1 MQTSRRSSEN
11 SRGKE
16 KENNNN
22 HTIKKHFMSMNT
34 GENEQGLRKIIDMT
48 RMISIIILLLHFY
61 YYCYN
66 AFAEWQLTAT
76 ITDRLLQN
84 IFATGLFS
92 NFTKSKL
99 IALGFLLISLM
110 GAKGKKNEKLNF
122 KTAFAYIISGLVIY
136 FFSFLFILL
145 KAKTTTSAIAYMSAT
160 SLGYIL
166 LLTGGTLLSRVIKIQ
181 LNNKDIFNKRNET
194 FPQEERL
201 LQNEYSINLPAEY
214 NLKGKIISSWINF
227 INPMRGLLVMGSP
240 GAGKSYFIIQH
251 IIKQHIE
258 KGFSMFIYDFKYD
271 DLSRNAYNHFLKFR
285 TNRYKVEPKFFVI
298 NFDDLCRCHRCNPLD
313 PDGML
318 DISDAVESA
327 RTIMLGLNRSWI
339 KRQGEFFVESP
350 INFLTSI
357 IWFLRKFHNGEYCTL
372 PHAIELMQVD
382 YDKLFT
388 VLKTEAEIEAYLNPF
403 VSAFINDSME
413 QLQGQI
419 DAARISIARLS
430 SPALYYVLSGNDF
443 TLDINDPDAP
453 KIVCLANNPQKQQVY
468 GAVLSLYISRMT
480 KIINRRNKLKS
491 SLIFDEFP
499 TIYFNGIDNL
509 IATARSNKVATI
521 IAVQDYSQLKNEY
534 SREQAEV
541 ILNIMGNVISG
552 QVSGDTAKFLSE
564 KFGRIMQDRESISIN
579 SNDTSI
585 SKSKQ
590 LEQAIPASTIAS
602 LSSGEFVGMVAD
614 NPDEVIN
621 LKTFHCKITNDHSVL
636 ENESKLYEE
645 IPEIFMVDNAIIQR
659 NYQQIKQ
666 EVQDIIETELEKIL
680 NDPARENMVV
690 KK

>member
-1 MQTSRRSSEN
+1 
-11 SRGKE
+11 
-16 KENNNN
+16 
-22 HTIKKHFMSMNT
+22 MSMNT
-34 GENEQGLRKIIDMT
+34 GENEQGLRKIIDLT
-48 RMISIIILLLHFY
+48 RMISIFLLLLHFY
-61 YYCYN
+61 FYCYASFSQWN
-66 AFAEWQLTAT
+66 LTAK
-76 ITDRLLQN
+76 IPDIILKN
-84 IFATGLFS
+84 ISKTGLFS
-92 NFTKSKL
+92 SFHKTKL
-99 IALGFLLISLM
+99 YALAVLLLSLV
-110 GAKGKKNEKLNF
+110 GAKGKKSDKLNYRV
-122 KTAFAYIISGLVIY
+122 AFAY
-136 FFSFLFILL
+136 
-145 KAKTTTSAIAYMSAT
+145 
-160 SLGYIL
+160 
-166 LLTGGTLLSRVIKIQ
+166 LLTGLFIYFISVFCLYIPVSNEVTTVLYIAVTSTGFVLILTGGGLMSRIITGK
-181 LNNKDIFNKRNET
+181 LNNDVFNKQNET

-201 LQNEYSINLPAEY
+201 LENEYSINLPAQY
-214 NLKGKIISSWINF
+214 NLRGKVISSHINF

-240 GAGKSYFIIQH
+240 GAGKSYFIVQH

-271 DLSRNAYNHFLKFR
+271 DLSRIAYNYFLKFKAEK
-285 TNRYKVEPKFFVI
+285 YKAEPKFYVI
-298 NFDDLCRCHRCNPLD
+298 NFDDLNRCHRCNPLD
-313 PDGML
+313 PNNMT
-318 DISDAVESA
+318 DITDAVESA

-350 INFLTSI
+350 INFLTSV
-357 IWFLRKFHNGEYCTL
+357 IWFLRKFHDGEFCTL
-372 PHAIELMQVD
+372 PHAIEMMQVE

-388 VLKTEAEIEAYLNPF
+388 VLKTEPEIEAYLNPF
-403 VSAFINDSME
+403 VSAFKNDSME

-419 DAARISIARLS
+419 DAARIGIARLS
-430 SPALYYVLSGNDF
+430 SPALYYVLSGSDF
-443 TLDINDPDAP
+443 TLDINNPDSP

-468 GAVLSLYISRMT
+468 GAVLSLYVSRMT
-480 KIINRRNKLKS
+480 KIINQRGKLKS

-509 IATARSNKVATI
+509 IATARSNKVSTTI
-521 IAVQDYSQLKNEY
+521 GVQDYSQLKNEY

-614 NPDEVIN
+614 NPDQVIN
-621 LKTFHCKITNDHSVL
+621 LKSFHCKIINDHDAL
-636 ENESKLYEE
+636 KTESDAYKQ
-645 IPEIFMVDNAIIQR
+645 IPEINKIDNAIVQR

-666 EVQDIIETELEKIL
+666 EVQDIIESEMEKIL

>member
-1 MQTSRRSSEN
+1 
-11 SRGKE
+11 
-16 KENNNN
+16 
-22 HTIKKHFMSMNT
+22 MSINT
-34 GENEQGLRKIIDMT
+34 GENEQGLRKIIDLT
-48 RMISIIILLLHFY
+48 RMISIVLLLLHFY
-61 YYCYN
+61 FYCYA
-66 AFAEWQLTAT
+66 AFAEWNLTAK
-76 ITDRLLQN
+76 IPDIILRN
-84 IFATGLFS
+84 ISKTGLFS
-92 NFTKSKL
+92 SFHKTK
-99 IALGFLLISLM
+99 LISLAALLLSLV
-110 GAKGKKNEKLNF
+110 GAKGKKSEKLNYRI
-122 KTAFAYIISGLVIY
+122 AFAYFITGLIVYFISVFCLYSPLTNSITATLY
-136 FFSFLFILL
+136 I
-145 KAKTTTSAIAYMSAT
+145 TITAI
-160 SLGYIL
+160 GYIL
-166 LLTGGTLLSRVIKIQ
+166 IMTGGGLMSRIIEKK
-181 LNNKDIFNKRNET
+181 LNSDVFNKQNET

-201 LQNEYSINLPAEY
+201 LQNEYSINLPAQY
-214 NLKGKIISSWINF
+214 NLKGKTITSWINF

-251 IIKQHIE
+251 VIKQHIE

-271 DLSRNAYNHFLKFR
+271 DLSRIAYNHFLKFKAKK
-285 TNRYKVEPKFFVI
+285 YKVEPKFFVI
-298 NFDDLCRCHRCNPLD
+298 NFDDLSRCHRCNPID
-313 PDGML
+313 PNSMT
-318 DISDAVESA
+318 DITDAVESA

-357 IWFLRKFHNGEYCTL
+357 VWFLKKFHNGEYCTL

-382 YDKLFT
+382 YEKLFT
-388 VLKTEAEIEAYLNPF
+388 VLKTESEIEAYLNPF
-403 VSAFINDSME
+403 VSAFLNDSME

-443 TLDINDPDAP
+443 TLDINNPDAP

-480 KIINRRNKLKS
+480 KIINQRNKLKS

-509 IATARSNKVATI
+509 IATARSNKVATT

-541 ILNIMGNVISG
+541 ILNIMGNIISG

-590 LEQAIPASTIAS
+590 LEQAIPASSIAS

-614 NPDEVIN
+614 NPDQVIN
-621 LKTFHCKITNDHSVL
+621 LKSFHCKIVNDHQAS
-636 ENESKLYEE
+636 ENESKMYKE
-645 IPEIFMVDNAIIQR
+645 IPEICKVDNAIMQR

-666 EVQDIIETELEKIL
+666 EVQDIIESEMEKIL

>member
-1 MQTSRRSSEN
+1 MQ
-11 SRGKE
+11 
-16 KENNNN
+16 
-22 HTIKKHFMSMNT
+22 T

-48 RMISIIILLLHFY
+48 RMISIIILVLHFY

-66 AFAEWQLTAT
+66 AFAEWQLTTT
-76 ITDRLLQN
+76 ISDRLLQN

-92 NFTKSKL
+92 NFSKSKL
-99 IALGFLLISLM
+99 ISLGFLLISLL
-110 GAKGKKNEKLNF
+110 GARGRKDEKL
-122 KTAFAYIISGLVIY
+122 KYQTAFSYIITGLLIY
-136 FFSFLFILL
+136 FFSFLSILL
-145 KAKTTTSAIAYMSAT
+145 KTKITTTAIVYMSTT
-160 SLGYIL
+160 SIGYIL
-166 LLTGGTLLSRVIKIQ
+166 LLTGGTLLSRVIKIR
-181 LNNKDIFNKRNET
+181 LNSKDIFNKENET
-194 FPQEERL
+194 FPQEERS
-201 LQNEYSINLPAEY
+201 LQNEYSINLPARY
-214 NLKGKIISSWINF
+214 NLRGKTITSWINF
-227 INPMRGLLVMGSP
+227 INPMRGLLVIGSP

-271 DLSRNAYNHFLKFR
+271 DLSRIAYNHYLKFR
-285 TNRYKVEPKFFVI
+285 SKNYKVEPKFFLI
-298 NFDDLCRCHRCNPLD
+298 NFDDLSRCHRCNPLD
-313 PDGML
+313 PSSMV
-318 DISDAVESA
+318 DITDAVESA

-350 INFLTSI
+350 INFLTSV

-388 VLKTEAEIEAYLNPF
+388 VLRTEAEIEAYLNPF
-403 VSAFINDSME
+403 VSAFINNSME

-443 TLDINDPDAP
+443 NLDINNPDAP

-480 KIINRRNKLKS
+480 KIINQRNKLKS

-499 TIYFNGIDNL
+499 TIYFNGIDSL
-509 IATARSNKVATI
+509 IATARSNKVATTV
-521 IAVQDYSQLKNEY
+521 AVQDYSQLKNEY

-541 ILNIMGNVISG
+541 ILNIMGNIISG
-552 QVSGDTAKFLSE
+552 QVSGETAKFLSE

-614 NPDEVIN
+614 NPDQVIN
-621 LKTFHCKITNDHSVL
+621 LKSFHCKIQNDH
-636 ENESKLYEE
+636 ESLQKEAEE
-645 IPEIFMVDNAIIQR
+645 YQSIPQIRNVDNAIIQW

-666 EVQDIIETELEKIL
+666 DVEDIIESELERVL
-680 NDPARENMVV
+680 NTPELAGNVI

>member
-1 MQTSRRSSEN
+1 
-11 SRGKE
+11 
-16 KENNNN
+16 
-22 HTIKKHFMSMNT
+22 MSINT
-34 GENEQGLRKIIDMT
+34 GENEQGLRKIIDLT
-48 RMISIIILLLHFY
+48 RMISIVLLLLHFY
-61 YYCYN
+61 FYCYA
-66 AFAEWQLTAT
+66 AFSEWNLTAK
-76 ITDRLLQN
+76 ISDIILKN
-84 IFATGLFS
+84 ISNTGLFS
-92 NFTKSKL
+92 SFQKTK
-99 IALGFLLISLM
+99 LISLGVLLLSLV
-110 GAKGKKNEKLNF
+110 GAKGKKSEKLNY
-122 KTAFAYIISGLVIY
+122 KTAFAYLITGLLIY
-136 FFSFLFILL
+136 FISVFCLYVPLANNIATILYI
-145 KAKTTTSAIAYMSAT
+145 TVTST
-160 SLGYIL
+160 GYIL
-166 LLTGGTLLSRVIKIQ
+166 IMTGGGLMSRIIKGK
-181 LNNKDIFNKRNET
+181 LNNDVFNKHNET
-194 FPQEERL
+194 FPQEERWL
-201 LQNEYSINLPAEY
+201 ENEYSINLPAEY
-214 NLKGKIISSWINF
+214 NLKGRIIHSVINF

-258 KGFSMFIYDFKYD
+258 KGFAMFIYDFKYD
-271 DLSRNAYNHFLKFR
+271 DLSRIAYNHFLKHR
-285 TNRYKVEPKFFVI
+285 HTKYKTEPKFFVI
-298 NFDDLCRCHRCNPLD
+298 NFDDLSRCHRCNPLD
-313 PDGML
+313 PKGMG
-318 DISDAVESA
+318 DITDAVESA

-357 IWFLRKFHNGEYCTL
+357 IWFLRKFQNGEYCTL

-388 VLKTEAEIEAYLNPF
+388 VLKTETEIEAYLNPF
-403 VSAFINDSME
+403 VSAFVNDSME

-443 TLDINDPDAP
+443 TLDINNPDAP

-480 KIINRRNKLKS
+480 KIINQRNKLKS

-509 IATARSNKVATI
+509 IATARSNKVATT

-541 ILNIMGNVISG
+541 ILNIMGNIISG

-590 LEQAIPASTIAS
+590 LEQAIPASTVAS

-614 NPDEVIN
+614 NPDQVIDR
-621 LKTFHCKITNDHSVL
+621 KAFHCRIINDHEAL
-636 ENESKLYEE
+636 KAESDSYKP
-645 IPEIFMVDNAIIQR
+645 IPEICKVDNAIIQR

-666 EVQDIIETELEKIL
+666 EVQDIIETEMEKIL

-690 KK
+690 RK

>member
-1 MQTSRRSSEN
+1 
-11 SRGKE
+11 
-16 KENNNN
+16 
-22 HTIKKHFMSMNT
+22 MSINT

-48 RMISIIILLLHFY
+48 RMISIIVLLLHFY

-92 NFTKSKL
+92 SFTKSKI

-110 GAKGKKNEKLNF
+110 GARGKKNEKLNY
-122 KTAFAYIISGLVIY
+122 KTAFAYIIIGLLIY
-136 FFSFLFILL
+136 FFSFLFMLL
-145 KAKTTTSAIAYMSAT
+145 KTKTTITAIVYMIAT
-160 SLGYIL
+160 SIGYIL
-166 LLTGGTLLSRVIKIQ
+166 LLTGGTFLSRVIKVK
-181 LNNKDIFNKRNET
+181 LNNKDIFNKANET
-194 FPQEERL
+194 FPQEERM
-201 LQNEYSINLPAEY
+201 LQNEYSVNLPAQY

-271 DLSRNAYNHFLKFR
+271 DLSRIAYNHFLKFKSKG
-285 TNRYKVEPKFFVI
+285 YVVEPQFYVI
-298 NFDDLCRCHRCNPLD
+298 NFDDLNRCHRCNPLD
-313 PDGML
+313 PKNMT
-318 DISDAVESA
+318 DITDAVESA

-350 INFLTSI
+350 INFLTSV
-357 IWFLRKFHNGEYCTL
+357 IWFLRKFHDGEYCTL
-372 PHAIELMQVD
+372 PHAIEMMQVD

-388 VLKTEAEIEAYLNPF
+388 VLRTESEIEAYMNPF
-403 VSAFINDSME
+403 LSAYLNDSME

-419 DAARISIARLS
+419 DAARIGIARLS

-443 TLDINDPDAP
+443 TLDINNPDEP

-480 KIINRRNKLKS
+480 KIVNQRNKLKS

-509 IATARSNKVATI
+509 IATARSNKVATT

-552 QVSGDTAKFLSE
+552 QVSGETAKFLSE

-614 NPDEVIN
+614 NPDQVIN
-621 LKTFHCKITNDHSVL
+621 LKSFHCKIVNDHAALKL
-636 ENESKLYEE
+636 ETESYQQ
-645 IPEIFMVDNAIIQR
+645 IPEICTLYSAIIQR

-666 EVQDIIETELEKIL
+666 EVQDIIETEMQNIL
-680 NDPARENMVV
+680 NDPARESMVV

>member
-1 MQTSRRSSEN
+1 
-11 SRGKE
+11 
-16 KENNNN
+16 
-22 HTIKKHFMSMNT
+22 MNT
-34 GENEQGLRKIIDMT
+34 GENEQGLRKIIDLT
-48 RMISIIILLLHFY
+48 RMISIVLLLLHFY
-61 YYCYN
+61 FYCYTT
-66 AFAEWQLTAT
+66 FSEWNLTAK
-76 ITDRLLQN
+76 IPDIILKN
-84 IFATGLFS
+84 ISHTGLFS
-92 NFTKSKL
+92 NFHKTK
-99 IALGFLLISLM
+99 FISLGVLLLSLV
-110 GAKGKKNEKLNF
+110 GAKGKKSEKLNYRI
-122 KTAFAYIISGLVIY
+122 AFAYLSTGLIVYFMSVFCLYVPLANNTATILYISI
-136 FFSFLFILL
+136 
-145 KAKTTTSAIAYMSAT
+145 TAI
-160 SLGYIL
+160 GYIL
-166 LLTGGTLLSRVIKIQ
+166 IMTGGGLMSRIIKEK
-181 LNNKDIFNKRNET
+181 LNNDIFNKQNET

-201 LQNEYSINLPAEY
+201 LQNEYSINLPAQY
-214 NLKGKIISSWINF
+214 NLKGKNISSYINF

-251 IIKQHIE
+251 VIKQHIE

-271 DLSRNAYNHFLKFR
+271 DLSRIAYNHFLK
-285 TNRYKVEPKFFVI
+285 NRNKKYKTEPKFYVI
-298 NFDDLCRCHRCNPLD
+298 NFDDLNRCHRCNPID
-313 PDGML
+313 PKDML
-318 DISDAVESA
+318 DITDAVESA

-357 IWFLRKFHNGEYCTL
+357 IWFLRKFQNGAYCTL

-388 VLKTEAEIEAYLNPF
+388 VLRTEPEIEAYLNPF

-443 TLDINDPDAP
+443 TLDINNPDAP

-468 GAVLSLYISRMT
+468 GAVLSLYISRLT
-480 KIINRRNKLKS
+480 RIINQRNKLKS

-509 IATARSNKVATI
+509 IATARSNKVATT

-534 SREQAEV
+534 TREQAEV
-541 ILNIMGNVISG
+541 ILNIMGNIISG

-564 KFGRIMQDRESISIN
+564 KFGRIMQERESISIN

-590 LEQAIPASTIAS
+590 LEQAIPASTISS

-614 NPDEVIN
+614 NPDQVID
-621 LKTFHCKITNDHSVL
+621 LKAFHCRIVNDHEAL
-636 ENESKLYEE
+636 KAESDSYKP
-645 IPEIFMVDNAIIQR
+645 IPGICKVNNAVIQR

-666 EVQDIIETELEKIL
+666 EVQDIIETEMEKIL

>member
-1 MQTSRRSSEN
+1 
-11 SRGKE
+11 
-16 KENNNN
+16 
-22 HTIKKHFMSMNT
+22 MSMNT

-48 RMISIIILLLHFY
+48 RVISIVILLLHFY

-66 AFAEWQLTAT
+66 AFAQWHLTAT

-84 IFATGLFS
+84 IFSTGLFS
-92 NFTKSKL
+92 GFNKSKV
-99 IALGFLLISLM
+99 IALIFLLISLM
-110 GAKGKKNEKLNF
+110 GARGKKNEKLNN
-122 KTAFAYIISGLVIY
+122 KTAFLYIAAGLLIY
-136 FFSFLFILL
+136 FFSFLFMFLES
-145 KAKTTTSAIAYMSAT
+145 KPTTVAIAYMSITAA
-160 SLGYIL
+160 GYML
-166 LLTGGTLLSRVIKIQ
+166 LLTGGTLLSRVIKVRFS
-181 LNNKDIFNKRNET
+181 NKDIFNKSNET

-201 LQNEYSINLPAEY
+201 LQNEYSINLPAQY
-214 NLKGKIISSWINF
+214 NLRGKIIASWINF

-258 KGFSMFIYDFKYD
+258 KGFCMFIYDFKYD
-271 DLSRNAYNHFLKFR
+271 DLSRIAYNHFLKFK
-285 TNRYKVEPKFFVI
+285 TKSFAVTPKFYVI
-298 NFDDLCRCHRCNPLD
+298 NFDDLSRCHRCNPLD
-313 PDGML
+313 PNNMI
-318 DISDAVESA
+318 DITDAVESA

-350 INFLTSI
+350 INFLTSV
-357 IWFLRKFHNGEYCTL
+357 IWFLRKFHNGDYCTL
-372 PHAIELMQVD
+372 PHAIEMMQIE

-388 VLKTEAEIEAYLNPF
+388 VLGTEPEIEAYLNPF
-403 VSAFINDSME
+403 LSAYLNDSME

-430 SPALYYVLSGNDF
+430 SPSLYYVLSGNDF
-443 TLDINDPDAP
+443 TLDINNPAAP

-468 GAVLSLYISRMT
+468 GPVLSLYISRMT
-480 KIINRRNKLKS
+480 KIINQRNKLKS

-509 IATARSNKVATI
+509 IATARSNKVATT

-541 ILNIMGNVISG
+541 ILNIMGNIISG
-552 QVSGDTAKFLSE
+552 QVSGETAKFLSE

-614 NPDEVIN
+614 NPEEIIN
-621 LKTFHCKITNDHSVL
+621 LKAFHCKIINDHAAL
-636 ENESKLYEE
+636 KAESDCYQS
-645 IPEIFMVDNAIIQR
+645 IPEIGKIGNAIIQR

-666 EVQDIIETELEKIL
+666 EVQDIIETEMENIL
-680 NDPARENMVV
+680 NDPARQSMVV

>member
-1 MQTSRRSSEN
+1 
-11 SRGKE
+11 
-16 KENNNN
+16 
-22 HTIKKHFMSMNT
+22 MNT
-34 GENEQGLRKIIDMT
+34 GENEQGLRTIIDLT

-66 AFAEWQLTAT
+66 AFAEWQLTT
-76 ITDRLLQN
+76 IITDRLLQN

-99 IALGFLLISLM
+99 ITFGFLIISLL
-110 GAKGKKNEKLNF
+110 GARGRKDEKLTY
-122 KTAFAYIISGLVIY
+122 KTAGAYFISGLVFY
-136 FFSFLFILL
+136 FCSALVFFL
-145 KAKTTTSAIAYMSAT
+145 KTDTRIIAIAYIGVTAI
-160 SLGYIL
+160 GYVL
-166 LLTGGTLLSRVIKIQ
+166 LLTAGTLLSRVIKTK
-181 LNNKDIFNKRNET
+181 LNNNDIFNKANET

-201 LQNEYSINLPAEY
+201 MQNEHSINLPAEY
-214 NLKGKIISSWINF
+214 NLKGKIVSSWINF

-240 GAGKSYFIIQH
+240 GAGKSYFVIQH
-251 IIKQHIE
+251 IIKQHIK

-271 DLSRNAYNHFLKFR
+271 DLSKIAYNQFLKFKS
-285 TNRYKVEPKFFVI
+285 TSYKAEPKFYVI
-298 NFDDLCRCHRCNPLD
+298 NFDDLSRCHRCNPLD
-313 PDGML
+313 PKNMM
-318 DISDAVESA
+318 DITDAVESA

-350 INFLTSI
+350 INFLTSV
-357 IWFLRKFHNGEYCTL
+357 IWFLRKFHDGAYCTL
-372 PHAIELMQVD
+372 PHAIEMMQVE
-382 YDKLFT
+382 YEKLFT
-388 VLKTEAEIEAYLNPF
+388 VLRTEPEIEAYLNPF
-403 VSAFINDSME
+403 ISAFKNDSME

-419 DAARISIARLS
+419 DAARIGIARLS

-443 TLDINDPDAP
+443 TLDINNPDEP

-480 KIINRRNKLKS
+480 KIVNQKNKLKS

-509 IATARSNKVATI
+509 IATARSNKVATT

-579 SNDTSI
+579 SNDISI

-590 LEQAIPASTIAS
+590 LEQAIPASSIAS

-614 NPDEVIN
+614 SPNEVIN
-621 LKTFHCKITNDHSVL
+621 LKSFHCRILNDHDL
-636 ENESKLYEE
+636 LKNEIDSYVE
-645 IPEIFMVDNAIIQR
+645 IPCFYKIDNAIIQK

-666 EVQDIIETELEKIL
+666 DVEDLIESQMQQIMS
-680 NDPARENMVV
+680 DPGRESMVV